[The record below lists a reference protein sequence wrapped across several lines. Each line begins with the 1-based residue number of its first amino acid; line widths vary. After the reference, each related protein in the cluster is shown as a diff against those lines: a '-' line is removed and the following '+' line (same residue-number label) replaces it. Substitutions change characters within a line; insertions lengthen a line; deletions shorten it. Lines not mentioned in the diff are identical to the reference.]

1 MLRKIGFIGLGTV
14 GRHMAA
20 NLTKGSYEL
29 TIFDSN
35 QEAVA
40 DLVALGAKKAA
51 SAAEA
56 AKGRDL
62 VIAIVPEGDELGELF
77 FGENGILAGI
87 DAGTILADM
96 GSHSLETTM
105 KMSDESDRKKVLYLD
120 APVWGSKD
128 HAANGL
134 LTIITGGDSSL
145 VGKCREAFSS
155 FGLNIIHVG
164 QVGDATKMKFI
175 VNLVQAELV
184 QVLAEGLVFGE
195 KMGFNADKILEVLDT
210 RGVASPLFHLK
221 GRAMA
226 RGDFSR
232 SLALKYVHEQLHV
245 VMNAARLVGLTLPAA
260 EAACKVYEAGVEA
273 GWGEE
278 DFSAV
283 IKVLRKQS

>member
-29 TIFDSN
+29 TVFDTDAI
-35 QEAVA
+35 AVKE
-40 DLVALGAKKAA
+40 LVEQGALAA
-51 SAAEA
+51 PSAAEA
-56 AKGRDL
+56 ARDRDL
-62 VIAIVPEGDELGELF
+62 VIAIVPEGEELGQIF
-77 FGENGILAGI
+77 FGENGILTGI
-87 DAGTILADM
+87 GGGTILADM

-105 KMSDESDRKKVLYLD
+105 KMADECAKKRVLYLD
-120 APVWGSKD
+120 APVWGSKE

-134 LTIITGGDSSL
+134 LTIITGGDPSL
-145 VGKCREAFSS
+145 VGRCREPFSC

-175 VNLVQAELV
+175 VNMVQAELV
-184 QVLAEGLVFGE
+184 QVLAEGLVFGD
-195 KMGFNADKILEVLDT
+195 KLGFTADKILEVLDT

-226 RGDFSR
+226 RGEFTR

-245 VMNAARLVGLTLPAA
+245 VLDAARQLGLNLPAA
-260 EAACKVYEAGVEA
+260 EASCKVYGKAVDE

-283 IKVLRKQS
+283 IKALR

>member
-20 NLTKGSYEL
+20 NLAKGSYEL
-29 TIFDSN
+29 TVFDNN

-40 DLVALGAKKAA
+40 SLVALGAKAA
-51 SAAEA
+51 SSAAEA
-56 AKGRDL
+56 AKGRDM
-62 VIAIVPEGDELGELF
+62 VIAIVPEGDELVPMV
-77 FGENGILAGI
+77 FGANGIIAGI
-87 DAGTILADM
+87 DSGTILADM
-96 GSHSLETTM
+96 GSHSLETTLRVYEEAT
-105 KMSDESDRKKVLYLD
+105 KKKVMYLD
-120 APVWGSKD
+120 APVWGNRD
-128 HAANGL
+128 NAVNGL
-134 LTIITGGDSSL
+134 MTIIAGGDPAL
-145 VGKCREAFSS
+145 IGRCQEPFSY
-155 FGLNIIHVG
+155 FGLNVIHVG

-195 KMGFNADKILEVLDT
+195 KMGFAADKILEVLDT

-232 SLALKYVHEQLHV
+232 SLALKYVHEQLHM
-245 VMNAARLVGLTLPAA
+245 VMNAARLVGLNLPAA
-260 EAACKVYEAGVEA
+260 EAASKVYEEAVQA

-283 IKVLRKQS
+283 IKVLRK

>member
-1 MLRKIGFIGLGTV
+1 
-14 GRHMAA
+14 MAA

-29 TIFDSN
+29 TVYDSD
-35 QEAVA
+35 QQAVA
-40 DLVALGAKKAA
+40 EVTALGALAA
-51 SAAEA
+51 SSAAEA

-62 VIAIVPEGDELGELF
+62 VIAIVPEGDELGGLF
-77 FGENGILAGI
+77 FGEKGILAGI
-87 DAGTILADM
+87 DAGTIFADM

-105 KMSDESDRKKVLYLD
+105 KMADETAKLKVQYLD

-134 LTIITGGDSSL
+134 MTIIVGGDPSL
-145 VGKCREAFSS
+145 AGKCREPFSF
-155 FGLNIIHVG
+155 FGLNTIHVG
-164 QVGDATKMKFI
+164 QIGDATKMKFI

-195 KMGFNADKILEVLDT
+195 RMGFDADKILEVLDT

-226 RGDFSR
+226 RNEFSR
-232 SLALKYVHEQLHV
+232 SLALKYVHEQLHM
-245 VMNAARLVGLTLPAA
+245 VMAAARLMGLNLPAA
-260 EAACKVYEAGVEA
+260 EAATKVYEQAVEA

-283 IKVLRKQS
+283 IKVLRK

>member
-1 MLRKIGFIGLGTV
+1 MLKKIGFIGLGTV

-29 TIFDSN
+29 TVFDN
-35 QEAVA
+35 NKDAVA
-40 DLVALGAKKAA
+40 SLVALGAKGAA

-56 AKGRDL
+56 AKGRDM
-62 VIAIVPEGDELGELF
+62 VIAIVPEGSELAPLI
-77 FGENGILAGI
+77 FGTSGILSGI
-87 DAGTILADM
+87 DPGTILADM

-105 KMSDESDRKKVLYLD
+105 RISEDAAKKKVHYLD
-120 APVWGSKD
+120 APVWGSKE

-134 LTIITGGDSSL
+134 LTIITGGDPSL
-145 VGKCREAFSS
+145 VGRCREPFSF
-155 FGLNIIHVG
+155 FGLNIINVG

-232 SLALKYVHEQLHV
+232 SLALKYVHEQLHM

-260 EAACKVYEAGVEA
+260 EAASKVYEDAVEA

-283 IKVLRKQS
+283 IKVLRK

>member
-29 TIFDSN
+29 TVYDSD

-40 DLVALGAKKAA
+40 EVVAHGALAA
-51 SAAEA
+51 SSAAEA

-62 VIAIVPEGDELGELF
+62 VIAIVPEGEELGGLF
-77 FGENGILAGI
+77 FGDQGILAGI
-87 DAGTILADM
+87 DPGTIFADM

-105 KMSDESDRKKVLYLD
+105 KMSSETAKKKVSYLD

-134 LTIITGGDSSL
+134 MTIVIGGDPSL
-145 VGKCREAFSS
+145 AGKCREPFSF
-155 FGLNIIHVG
+155 FGLNTIHVG
-164 QVGDATKMKFI
+164 EIGDATKMKFI

-195 KMGFNADKILEVLDT
+195 KLGFNADKILEVLDT

-232 SLALKYVHEQLHV
+232 SLALKYVNEQLQM
-245 VMNAARLVGLTLPAA
+245 VMGSARQMGLNLPAA
-260 EAACKVYEAGVEA
+260 EAAAKVYEQAVTAGL
-273 GWGEE
+273 GEE

-283 IKVLRKQS
+283 IKVLRK

>member
-29 TIFDSN
+29 TVFDTN
-35 QEAVA
+35 QEAVSS
-40 DLVALGAKKAA
+40 LVALGAKGAS

-56 AKGRDL
+56 AKGRDM
-62 VIAIVPEGDELGELF
+62 VIAIVPEGDELVPMV
-77 FGENGILAGI
+77 FGANGIIAGI
-87 DAGTILADM
+87 DPGTILADM
-96 GSHSLETTM
+96 GSHSLETTLRAY
-105 KMSDESDRKKVLYLD
+105 DEASKKKVMYLD
-120 APVWGSKD
+120 APVWGNRD
-128 HAANGL
+128 NAVNGL
-134 LTIITGGDSSL
+134 MTIIAGGDPAL
-145 VGKCREAFSS
+145 IGRCQEPFSY
-155 FGLNIIHVG
+155 FGLNVIHVG

-195 KMGFNADKILEVLDT
+195 KMGFTADKILEVLDT

-232 SLALKYVHEQLHV
+232 SLALKYVHEQLHM
-245 VMNAARLVGLTLPAA
+245 VMNAARLVGLHLPAA
-260 EAACKVYEAGVEA
+260 EAAYKVYEEGVEA

-283 IKVLRKQS
+283 IKVLRK

>member
-29 TIFDSN
+29 TVFDTN
-35 QEAVA
+35 QEAVSS
-40 DLVALGAKKAA
+40 LVALGAKSAS

-56 AKGRDL
+56 AKGRDM
-62 VIAIVPEGDELGELF
+62 VIAIVPEGDELVPMV
-77 FGENGILAGI
+77 FGANGIIAGI
-87 DAGTILADM
+87 DPGTILADM
-96 GSHSLETTM
+96 GSHSLETTLRAY
-105 KMSDESDRKKVLYLD
+105 DEASKKKVMYLD
-120 APVWGSKD
+120 APVWGNRD
-128 HAANGL
+128 NAVNGL
-134 LTIITGGDSSL
+134 MTIIAGGDPAL
-145 VGKCREAFSS
+145 IGRCQEPFSY
-155 FGLNIIHVG
+155 FGLNVIHVG

-195 KMGFNADKILEVLDT
+195 KMGFTADKILEVLDT

-232 SLALKYVHEQLHV
+232 SLALKYVHEQLHM
-245 VMNAARLVGLTLPAA
+245 VMNAARLVGLHLPAA
-260 EAACKVYEAGVEA
+260 EAAYKVYEEGVEA

-283 IKVLRKQS
+283 IKVLRK

>member
-1 MLRKIGFIGLGTV
+1 MLKKIGFIGLGTV

-29 TIFDSN
+29 TVFDSD
-35 QEAVA
+35 QVA
-40 DLVALGAKKAA
+40 TNELVALGAHAAA
-51 SAAEA
+51 SAQEA
-56 AKGRDL
+56 ARGRDL
-62 VIAIVPEGDELGELF
+62 VIAIVPEGEELGPLF
-77 FGENGILAGI
+77 FGDDGIMAGVT
-87 DAGTILADM
+87 AGTILADM
-96 GSHSLETTM
+96 GSHSLETTL
-105 KMSDESDRKKVLYLD
+105 KLSDECSRKQVQYLD
-120 APVWGSKD
+120 APVWGSKE

-134 LTIITGGDSSL
+134 MTIIAGGDPSL
-145 VGKCREAFSS
+145 IGKCREPFSF
-155 FGLNIIHVG
+155 FGLNTIHVG

-210 RGVASPLFHLK
+210 RGVASPLFHSK

-232 SLALKYVHEQLHV
+232 SLALKYVHEQLHI
-245 VMNAARLVGLTLPAA
+245 VMNAARLVGLHLPAA
-260 EAACKVYEAGVEA
+260 EAAFKVYEQGVED
-273 GWGEE
+273 GLGEQ

-283 IKVLRKQS
+283 IKVLRK

>member
-20 NLTKGSYEL
+20 NLCKGSYEL
-29 TIFDSN
+29 TVFDSDKAAIA
-35 QEAVA
+35 EVVAHGAVA
-40 DLVALGAKKAA
+40 AS
-51 SAAEA
+51 SAADA

-62 VIAIVPEGDELGELF
+62 VIAIVPEGDELGGLF
-77 FGENGILAGI
+77 FGEKGILAGI
-87 DAGTILADM
+87 DPGTIFADM

-105 KMSDESDRKKVLYLD
+105 KMAEETAKLKVQYLD

-134 LTIITGGDSSL
+134 LTIVIGGDPSL
-145 VGKCREAFSS
+145 AGKCREPFSF
-155 FGLNIIHVG
+155 FGLNTIHVG
-164 QVGDATKMKFI
+164 QIGDATKMKFI

-184 QVLAEGLVFGE
+184 QVLAEGIVFGE
-195 KMGFNADKILEVLDT
+195 KMGFDADKILEVLDT

-232 SLALKYVHEQLHV
+232 SLALKYVHEQLHM
-245 VMNAARLVGLTLPAA
+245 VMSAARLMGLHLPAA
-260 EAACKVYEAGVEA
+260 EAATKVYEQAVGA

-283 IKVLRKQS
+283 IKVLRK

>member
-20 NLTKGSYEL
+20 NLAKGSYEL
-29 TIFDSN
+29 TVFDNN

-40 DLVALGAKKAA
+40 SLVALGAKGA
-51 SAAEA
+51 STAAEA
-56 AKGRDL
+56 AKGRDM
-62 VIAIVPEGDELGELF
+62 VIAIVPEGDDLVPMV
-77 FGENGILAGI
+77 FGANGIIAGI
-87 DAGTILADM
+87 DSGTILADM
-96 GSHSLETTM
+96 GSHSLETTLRVYEEAT
-105 KMSDESDRKKVLYLD
+105 KKKVMYLD
-120 APVWGSKD
+120 APVWGNRD
-128 HAANGL
+128 NAVNGL
-134 LTIITGGDSSL
+134 MTIIAGGDPAL
-145 VGKCREAFSS
+145 IGRCQEPFSY
-155 FGLNIIHVG
+155 FGLNVIHVG

-195 KMGFNADKILEVLDT
+195 KMGFTADKILEVLDT

-232 SLALKYVHEQLHV
+232 SLALKYVHEQLHM
-245 VMNAARLVGLTLPAA
+245 VMNAARLVGLNLPAA
-260 EAACKVYEAGVEA
+260 EAASKVYEEAVEA

-283 IKVLRKQS
+283 IKVLRK

>member
-20 NLTKGSYEL
+20 NLCKGSYEL
-29 TIFDSN
+29 TVFDSDKAAIA
-35 QEAVA
+35 EV
-40 DLVALGAKKAA
+40 VALGAVAA
-51 SAAEA
+51 SSAADA

-62 VIAIVPEGDELGELF
+62 VIAIVPEGDELGGLF
-77 FGENGILAGI
+77 FGEKGILEGI
-87 DAGTILADM
+87 DPGTIFADM

-105 KMSDESDRKKVLYLD
+105 KMAEETAKLKVQYLD

-134 LTIITGGDSSL
+134 LTIVIGGDPSL
-145 VGKCREAFSS
+145 AGKCREPFSF
-155 FGLNIIHVG
+155 FGLNTIHVG
-164 QVGDATKMKFI
+164 QIGDATKMKFI

-184 QVLAEGLVFGE
+184 QVLAEGIVFGE
-195 KMGFNADKILEVLDT
+195 KMGFDADKILEVLDT

-232 SLALKYVHEQLHV
+232 SLALKYVHEQLHM
-245 VMNAARLVGLTLPAA
+245 VMSAARLMGLHLPAA
-260 EAACKVYEAGVEA
+260 EAATKVYEQAVGA

-283 IKVLRKQS
+283 IKVLRK